1 MKTLLFNPQKCFPPT
16 KGAHCFDGLT
26 LTPGASQWAED
37 DLETL
42 LNHPDFARYDAW
54 GAVEILGET
63 AEIVPSEE
71 TTGLA
76 DLSGMNGDD
85 AEKLI
90 EATHDTDA
98 LKAWLEKETR
108 RTVRQFIQRRLT
120 AIAKGEE

>member
-63 AEIVPSEE
+63 AEIVEPKD

-76 DLSGMNGDD
+76 DLSGMGQDD
-85 AEKLI
+85 IEKLL
-90 EATHDTDA
+90 ELTHDVET

-108 RTVRQFIQRRLT
+108 RPVRSLINRRLT

>member
-16 KGAHCFDGLT
+16 KGAHCFDGLI

-63 AEIVPSEE
+63 AEIVEPKD

-76 DLSGMNGDD
+76 DLSGMGQDD
-85 AEKLI
+85 IEKLL
-90 EATHDTDA
+90 ELTHDVET

-108 RTVRQFIQRRLT
+108 RPVRSLINRRLT